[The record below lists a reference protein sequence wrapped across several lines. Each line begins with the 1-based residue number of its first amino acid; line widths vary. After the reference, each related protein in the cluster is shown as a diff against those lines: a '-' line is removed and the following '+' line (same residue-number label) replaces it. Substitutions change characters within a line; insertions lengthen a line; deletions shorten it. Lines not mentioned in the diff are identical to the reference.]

1 MMPRRVAHAA
11 KESDAAQA
19 ENADR
24 CRAFIC

>member
-1 MMPRRVAHAA
+1 MMPRRIAHPA
-11 KESDAAQA
+11 KESDVAQA